1 MNSPNRKLMIVED
14 DKGLQRQL
22 RWAFEACD
30 VVLAHDQKSAMEVLA
45 AETPPVVI
53 LDLGLPPD
61 PDGPTAGLA
70 TLESILAAAPTTKVV
85 MMTGQSE
92 RAHAVKAIAS
102 GAYDFYQKPVE
113 IEALDL
119 IIKRAFQLYELE
131 EEHRRGTQ
139 TSADRL
145 VRGLITTN
153 EAMRQVLDKIRMFA
167 RSDGSTLI
175 LGESGTGKELIAR
188 GMHELSDRSEEPF
201 VAINCASIPENL
213 LESEL
218 FGHEKGAFTGAVK
231 TTAGKVE
238 LANRGTLFLD
248 EIGDLG
254 MALQAKLLRFLQERT
269 IERIGGRKQIAVDVR
284 VVSATNKDLEQLIAS
299 GEFRE
304 DLYYRLSEFQIQ
316 VPSLRERPE
325 DTIVI
330 ANHYLQ
336 EFSEAERVAARSFST
351 DALAAMAGHSWPGN
365 VRELQNR
372 LREAV
377 ITATGSRVTSQDL
390 GLSIPEPEGPVET
403 LREARDRAE
412 RNAILAA
419 LRANDGNITK
429 AAKGL
434 GVSRPTLYDLLR
446 QHNLKA

>member
-1 MNSPNRKLMIVED
+1 MNSPNRKLLIVED

-30 VVLAHDQKSAMEVLA
+30 VILAQDQKSAMEA
-45 AETPPVVI
+45 MGAENPPVVI

-70 TLESILAAAPTTKVV
+70 TLESILSAAPTTKVV

-113 IEALDL
+113 IDTLDL
-119 IIKRAFQLYELE
+119 IIKRAFQLFELE
-131 EEHRRGTQ
+131 EEHRR
-139 TSADRL
+139 SARISTDRFIP
-145 VRGLITTN
+145 GLITTN
-153 EAMRQVLDKIRMFA
+153 VAMQQVLEKIRMFA
-167 RSDGSTLI
+167 RSAGSTLI
-175 LGESGTGKELIAR
+175 LGESGTGKELIAQ
-188 GMHELSDRSEEPF
+188 GMHQLSDRSENPF
-201 VAINCASIPENL
+201 VPINCASIPENL

-218 FGHEKGAFTGAVK
+218 FGHEKGAFTGAVR

-238 LANRGTLFLD
+238 LANSGTLFLD

-284 VVSATNKDLEQLIAS
+284 VISATNKDLEQLIAS

-316 VPSLRERPE
+316 IPPLRDRPE

-330 ANHYLQ
+330 ANHYLK
-336 EFSEAERVAARSFST
+336 EFSNAERVAVRSFST
-351 DALAAMAGHSWPGN
+351 DALAAIACHHWPGN

-377 ITATGSRVTSQDL
+377 ITAAGSKITSSDL
-390 GLSIPEPEGPVET
+390 GLSIPDREGPVET
-403 LREARDRAE
+403 LKEARDRAE
-412 RNAILAA
+412 RNATLTA
-419 LRANDGNITK
+419 LRANDGNISK
-429 AAKGL
+429 AAKSL

-446 QHNLKA
+446 QHNLKN

>member
-1 MNSPNRKLMIVED
+1 MNSPNRKLLIVED

-22 RWAFEACD
+22 RWAFESCD
-30 VVLAHDQKSAMEVLA
+30 VVLAQDQKSAMEALA
-45 AETPPVVI
+45 AESPPVVI

-92 RAHAVKAIAS
+92 RAHAVKAIAA

-113 IEALDL
+113 IDTLDL
-119 IIKRAFQLYELE
+119 IIKRAFQLFELE
-131 EEHRRGTQ
+131 EEHRRNRQ
-139 TSADRL
+139 TPADQL
-145 VRGLITTN
+145 VPGLITTN
-153 EAMRQVLDKIRMFA
+153 ETMRQVLGKIRMFA
-167 RSDGSTLI
+167 PSVGSALI

-188 GMHELSDRSEEPF
+188 GMHQLSERSEEPF

-269 IERIGGRKQIAVDVR
+269 IERIGGRKQISVDVR
-284 VVSATNKDLEQLIAS
+284 VISATNKDLEQQIAS

-304 DLYYRLSEFQIQ
+304 DLFYRLSEFQIQ
-316 VPSLRERPE
+316 VPPLRERPE

-336 EFSEAERVAARSFST
+336 EFSGEERVALRGFST
-351 DALAAMAGHSWPGN
+351 DALAAIAGHSWPGN

-377 ITATGSRVTSQDL
+377 ITAKGSKVTSLDL
-390 GLSIPEPEGPVET
+390 GLGVPDVEGPVET

-412 RNAILAA
+412 RNAILTA
-419 LRANDGNITK
+419 LSANEGNISK
-429 AAKGL
+429 AAKSL

-446 QHNLKA
+446 QHNLKS